1 MKVHIK
7 MLCLIILFQANFA
20 FAESYRLVTDT
31 HCKSRG
37 VELAFTCENKNPV
50 APNVLTVTRLPTN
63 EWIGEERG
71 NTFAL
76 EFVKEDSNVLILNYP
91 VLYSGIANVVIVKA
105 TNRFYLTEIAYSS
118 ALKMQSYDV
127 ESGNFFLIK

>member
-1 MKVHIK
+1 MRVIK
-7 MLCLIILFQANFA
+7 GLIVLFLFSASIA
-20 FAESYRLVTDT
+20 YAESYRLVTDT
-31 HCKSRG
+31 HCKNRS

-105 TNRFYLTEIAYSS
+105 TSRFYLTEIAYSS

-127 ESGNFFLIK
+127 ESGNFVLVK